1 MIRWC
6 QCGLWYNWWLI
17 FGVRI
22 PVRKSFNFVI
32 EFSTW
37 QQWVILSLHT
47 LDYRKTYNYYNS
59 DSTYKS
65 KYEVIIN
72 IELYIIFSSIL
83 ICMLENKHI
92 YCSVISEHYV
102 YNQQV
107 LLLELVKFKV
117 HVYTFQYIMY
127 NIWCKCIS
135 HMKKT

>member
-1 MIRWC
+1 MAYFWSQNTRKEILQFCYWVLYMTTMP
-6 QCGLWYNWWLI
+6 G
-17 FGVRI
+17 
-22 PVRKSFNFVI
+22 PVLDI
-32 EFSTW
+32 L
-37 QQWVILSLHT
+37 VILSLHT
-47 LDYRKTYNYYNS
+47 LEYLKHNYYNS
-59 DSTYKS
+59 DSTYQS

-92 YCSVISEHYV
+92 YCSLISEHYV

-117 HVYTFQYIMY
+117 HVYTFQYIMH
-127 NIWCKCIS
+127 NIWCKSIS